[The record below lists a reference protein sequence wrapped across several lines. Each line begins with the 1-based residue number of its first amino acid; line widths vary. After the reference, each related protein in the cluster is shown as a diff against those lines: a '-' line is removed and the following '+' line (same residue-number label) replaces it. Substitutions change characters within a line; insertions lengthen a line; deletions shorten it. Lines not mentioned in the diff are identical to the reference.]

1 MKRLWIKLH
10 SEASG
15 DLRNIIKYCRES
27 FGANVAR
34 EVRAKIIKNTS
45 LLMGNPYLGKVE
57 PLLNGCNSLEYRSL
71 LVSEHTKLIYTV
83 HTDYV
88 YVHLLWDVRQDERN
102 LKKQT
107 VYRYMTTD
115 PSILAN
121 DPVTEYGKTE

>member
-1 MKRLWIKLH
+1 MKRLWVKLH

-27 FGANVAR
+27 FGSNVAR
-34 EVRAKIIKNTS
+34 ELRAKIIKNAS

-83 HTDYV
+83 HADYV

-107 VYRYMTTD
+107 VYRYKITD

-121 DPVTEYGKTE
+121 DPGTEYGKTE